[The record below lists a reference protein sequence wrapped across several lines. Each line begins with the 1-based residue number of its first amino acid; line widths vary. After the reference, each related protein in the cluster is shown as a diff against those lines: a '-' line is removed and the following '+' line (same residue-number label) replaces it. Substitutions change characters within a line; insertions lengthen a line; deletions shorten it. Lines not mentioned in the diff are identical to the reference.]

1 MVGCVAAV
9 QFEVVGRWRR
19 LAVSAPLRLG
29 TAPDDLSA
37 AGTGVRVIELMARQ
51 IGPDQAPVVGAWTLA
66 RAE

>member
-1 MVGCVAAV
+1 
-9 QFEVVGRWRR
+9 VGRWRR